1 MLDTQLSL
9 NQNFG
14 WTKRQSKER
23 RKSRKIIITIINRSI
38 QLREWEETMMDNIN
52 LTLVLSRLNLWSMV
66 KIIFFT
72 WEIADLKYKIYIFY
86 NYLKLNHLEFIC
98 YLTKR
103 TVVFIIQV
111 LSFFTFSSYGK
122 LQASS
127 FKTEFWEYRRVWI
140 GNYECSKPHNAGDLR
155 SCWYWRSGEK
165 KWTFFVNMIT
175 WSVINH
181 K

>member
-1 MLDTQLSL
+1 LTNLNPLFLGQIYHPERIRNVEKFIMLDTQLSL

-111 LSFFTFSSYGK
+111 LSFFYFLFLRKTTSVFVEDRILRVQTRLNRK
-122 LQASS
+122 L
-127 FKTEFWEYRRVWI
+127 RVL
-140 GNYECSKPHNAGDLR
+140 EAP
-155 SCWYWRSGEK
+155 
-165 KWTFFVNMIT
+165 
-175 WSVINH
+175 
-181 K
+181 